1 MMSDQKCVVEGCN
14 LEYDVVCSFSFYNVN
29 TSAQADDKRQD
40 WIEGAMHEESECLWR
55 HVSLQLCGYHFE
67 LDAQGLWI
75 DSPML
80 PELLTPP
87 SKQPAAL
94 QQTEQDKKRAAQRSF
109 QRNFEKFISFKDQV
123 ADIIRTEHN
132 YSFEPVKETH
142 EAVSRLN
149 VRQLVDTLGYLS
161 LKNLQKKQLWVVK
174 VETDKAEASITQSE
188 QVITKMTDPKQ
199 IIEIVPQTSTS
210 EQVEGEQQ
218 NEVLHIMED
227 GSIADNFIYEIAEEQ
242 EITMEEVKEIP
253 AENRSWTVNII
264 PEEAKP
270 KYAYIKHCNTGKKK
284 RHFTSEMNAITLQ
297 GDFEN
302 YYILPDV
309 DPSVGVEITTSYEGE
324 NYIVEEYPHLVLE
337 ERPRKRGR
345 ESDPTK
351 RRKKK
356 NQASGSVREQV
367 KALKTSIKTEI
378 DTSEDWLI
386 DSGVYEQPADDDY
399 DDKKATRVR
408 RRNDKYLGLDFVT

>member
-1 MMSDQKCVVEGCN
+1 MSAQKCVVEGCN

-29 TSAQADDKRQD
+29 TSADCDDKRQN

-80 PELLTPP
+80 PELLTP
-87 SKQPAAL
+87 QETAAPM
-94 QQTEQDKKRAAQRSF
+94 QQTAADKK
-109 QRNFEKFISFKDQV
+109 V
-123 ADIIRTEHN
+123 ADIVRMDHN
-132 YSFEPVKETH
+132 YSAEPVRETH
-142 EAVSRLN
+142 ENVSRLN

-161 LKNLQKKQLWVVK
+161 LKKLQKKQLWVVK

-188 QVITKMTDPKQ
+188 QVITKMPDPKQ

-210 EQVEGEQQ
+210 ETLENQ

-227 GSIADNFIYEIAEEQ
+227 GNISDNFIYEIAEEQ

-253 AENRSWTVNII
+253 GTNREWTVNIL
-264 PEEAKP
+264 PDDSKP

-284 RHFTSEMNAITLQ
+284 RHFTAEMNEITLQ
-297 GDFEN
+297 GDYEN

-309 DPSVGVEITTSYEGE
+309 DPSVGVEITTSYEPE
-324 NYIVEEYPHLVLE
+324 NFIVEEYPHLVLE
-337 ERPRKRGR
+337 ERPRKRSR
-345 ESDPTK
+345 DSDPAK
-351 RRKKK
+351 KRKKK
-356 NQASGSVREQV
+356 MSPSVREIKV
-367 KALKTSIKTEI
+367 KQEIKSELEEDWVI
-378 DTSEDWLI
+378 DNSVYDQDTSE
-386 DSGVYEQPADDDY
+386 DY
-399 DDKKATRVR
+399 DDKKAARVR
-408 RRNDKYLGLDFVT
+408 RKNKKYLGYDFVT

>member
-1 MMSDQKCVVEGCN
+1 MSAQKCVVEGCN

-29 TSAQADDKRQD
+29 TSADSDDKRQD

-80 PELLTPP
+80 PELLTPQESVAP
-87 SKQPAAL
+87 M
-94 QQTEQDKKRAAQRSF
+94 QQTAADKRAAD
-109 QRNFEKFISFKDQV
+109 N
-123 ADIIRTEHN
+123 IRLEHN
-132 YSFEPVKETH
+132 YAAAPAGRDAG

-161 LKNLQKKQLWVVK
+161 LKKLQKKQLWVVK

-188 QVITKMTDPKQ
+188 QVITKMPDPKQ

-210 EQVEGEQQ
+210 ETLQNQ

-227 GSIADNFIYEIAEEQ
+227 GNISDNFIYEIAEEQ

-253 AENRSWTVNII
+253 EPNPEWTVNIL
-264 PEEAKP
+264 PDDFKP

-284 RHFTSEMNAITLQ
+284 RHFTAEMNEITLQ
-297 GDFEN
+297 GDYEN

-309 DPSVGVEITTSYEGE
+309 DPSVGVEITTSYEPE
-324 NYIVEEYPHLVLE
+324 NFIVEEYPHLVLE
-337 ERPRKRGR
+337 ERPKKRSR
-345 ESDPTK
+345 ESESRK
-351 RRKKK
+351 RKKK
-356 NQASGSVREQV
+356 MSPTVQKLN
-367 KALKTSIKTEI
+367 IKTEI
-378 DTSEDWLI
+378 KTELDEDWVI
-386 DSGVYEQPADDDY
+386 DNSVYDQDNSEDY
-399 DDKKATRVR
+399 DDKKAARVR
-408 RRNDKYLGLDFVT
+408 RRNKKYLGYDFVT

>member
-1 MMSDQKCVVEGCN
+1 MSDQKCVVEGCN

-29 TSAQADDKRQD
+29 TSAQSDDKRQD

-87 SKQPAAL
+87 AKQSAAV
-94 QQTEQDKKRAAQRSF
+94 QPSEQDKKLA
-109 QRNFEKFISFKDQV
+109 E
-123 ADIIRTEHN
+123 IIRTEHN
-132 YSFEPVKETH
+132 YSCEPAKDANEP
-142 EAVSRLN
+142 VSRLN

-199 IIEIVPQTSTS
+199 IIEIVPQTSTA
-210 EQVEGEQQ
+210 EQLEGENS

-242 EITMEEVKEIP
+242 EISMDEVKEIP
-253 AENRSWTVNII
+253 VTENRSWTVNII
-264 PEEAKP
+264 PEDPKP

-309 DPSVGVEITTSYEGE
+309 DPSVGVEITTSYESE
-324 NYIVEEYPHLVLE
+324 NFIVEEYPHLVLQQ
-337 ERPRKRGR
+337 RPRKRSR
-345 ESDPTK
+345 ESDPAK
-351 RRKKK
+351 RGRKKK
-356 NQASGSVREQV
+356 IGSPSV
-367 KALKTSIKTEI
+367 KVIKAEAKTEL
-378 DTSEDWLI
+378 DSSEDWLI
-386 DSGVYEQPADDDY
+386 DNSVYDQDASDDY
-399 DDKKATRVR
+399 DDKKAARVR
-408 RRNDKYLGLDFVT
+408 RKNKKYLGYDFVT

>member
-1 MMSDQKCVVEGCN
+1 MQ
-14 LEYDVVCSFSFYNVN
+14 
-29 TSAQADDKRQD
+29 
-40 WIEGAMHEESECLWR
+40 
-55 HVSLQLCGYHFE
+55 
-67 LDAQGLWI
+67 
-75 DSPML
+75 
-80 PELLTPP
+80 
-87 SKQPAAL
+87 AAL
-94 QQTEQDKKRAAQRSF
+94 VTGAAQRSF

-142 EAVSRLN
+142 ESVSRLN

-210 EQVEGEQQ
+210 EEVEGEQQ

-356 NQASGSVREQV
+356 NQASSSV

-386 DSGVYEQPADDDY
+386 DNSVYEQAPEEDY